1 MTNVCHPVT
10 RPSQVVDAA
19 TSYRWIGLQWFVCCG
34 CFVDAVCPEDEV
46 AIMIT
51 ITRFDKRVIVLNV
64 EMIKTIEAIPD
75 TMITL
80 INGDTI
86 LVRETVEEVVER
98 AIEYARRLHGF
109 RVV

>member
-1 MTNVCHPVT
+1 
-10 RPSQVVDAA
+10 
-19 TSYRWIGLQWFVCCG
+19 
-34 CFVDAVCPEDEV
+34 
-46 AIMIT
+46 MIT
-51 ITRFDKRVIVLNV
+51 ITRFDKRVIVLNA

-86 LVRETVEEVVER
+86 LVRETVDEVVER
-98 AIEYARRLHGF
+98 AIEYGRRLHGF